1 MILAKK
7 IPLTES
13 EEGFLFFDTEK
24 CWFCFLDKDK
34 SVVNP
39 ITEIGAFRIGHFDLT
54 PEELTAM
61 REWLRENLKDGVFQD

>member
-1 MILAKK
+1 MANR

-34 SVVNP
+34 TVINP
-39 ITEIGAFRIGHFDLT
+39 ISEIGVFRIGNFDLT
-54 PEELTAM
+54 AGEITAI
-61 REWLRENLKDGVFQD
+61 REWLRENLKDGVFQS